1 MKFVDEVKTRV
12 VAGNGGQGCVS
23 FRREKYVPKGGPD
36 GGDGGRGGDVVLEAS
51 ERKHTLLDFHFR
63 HEFKATSGTHGQGRN
78 RHGRSGQDL
87 ILEVPPGTI
96 IRDAISGEMLADLV
110 TPGQRWVAAKGGR
123 GGKGNAHFTSSTMRS
138 PRFAQPG
145 EKGEERELVLELK
158 LMADVG
164 LVGLPNAGKSTLIAA
179 VSSARPK
186 IAAYPFTTIVPNL
199 GVVRYR
205 DATPFVMADIPGLI
219 RGAHLG
225 AGLGT
230 RFLRHIER
238 TRLLVHLIDSHEA
251 AAGDPL
257 DPYRLVETELQS
269 YSEAIQGKPRVIALN
284 KIDLLT
290 EPELLDRVVA
300 CYQQTGH
307 PVVLLSA
314 LKGQGLDLLL
324 QLLTRLLLPPEQVE
338 PSEDE
343 VGAGGGAIRVE
354 EGATASFSRLGPD
367 E

>member
-36 GGDGGRGGDVVLEAS
+36 GGDGGRGGDVILEAS
-51 ERKHTLLDFHFR
+51 ERKRTLLDFHFR
-63 HEFKATSGTHGQGRN
+63 HEFKAPSGTHGQGQN

-87 ILEVPPGTI
+87 VLEVPPGTLV
-96 IRDAISGEMLADLV
+96 RDLQTGELLADLV
-110 TPGQRWVAAKGGR
+110 ASGQRWVAAKGGL
-123 GGKGNAHFTSSTMRS
+123 GGKGNAHFTSSTRRV

-145 EKGEERELVLELK
+145 EKGQERGMVLELK

-186 IAAYPFTTIVPNL
+186 IADYPFTTLVPHL
-199 GVVRYR
+199 GVVRYK
-205 DATPFVMADIPGLI
+205 DAAPFVMADIPGLI
-219 RGAHLG
+219 SGAHQG

-238 TRLLVHLIDSHEA
+238 TRLLVHLIDVHEA

-257 DPYRLVETELQS
+257 HPYRLIETELLK
-269 YSEAIQGKPRVIALN
+269 YSQEMENKPRLIALN
-284 KIDLLT
+284 KVDLLV
-290 EPELLDRVVA
+290 EPELVHRVVHS
-300 CYQQTGH
+300 YEELGY

-314 LKGQGLDLLL
+314 LHGQGLDELLL
-324 QLLTRLLLPPEQVE
+324 TLTQLLCCPGEPALPEGVAAI
-338 PSEDE
+338 
-343 VGAGGGAIRVE
+343 AGE
-354 EGATASFSRLGPD
+354 
-367 E
+367 

>member
-23 FRREKYVPKGGPD
+23 FRREKYVPRGGPD
-36 GGDGGRGGDVVLEAS
+36 GGDGGRGGDVLLEAS

-63 HEFKATSGTHGQGRN
+63 HEFKATSGTHGQGRH

-87 ILEVPPGTI
+87 VLEVPSGTLV
-96 IRDAISGEMLADLV
+96 RDAQSGAVLADLV
-110 TPGQRWVAAKGGR
+110 AAGQRWVAARGGR

-145 EKGEERELVLELK
+145 EKGEERDLVLELK

-186 IAAYPFTTIVPNL
+186 IADYPFTTLVPNL
-199 GVVRYR
+199 GVVRYK
-205 DATPFVMADIPGLI
+205 DAVPFVMADIPGLI
-219 RGAHLG
+219 SGAHLG
-225 AGLGT
+225 AGLGM

-238 TRLLVHLIDSHEA
+238 TRLLVHLIDVIEA
-251 AAGDPL
+251 APDDPL
-257 DPYRLVETELQS
+257 RPYRLIETELQS
-269 YSEAIQGKPRVIALN
+269 YSQTMTNKPRLIALN
-284 KIDLLT
+284 KMDLVSASEELQQVVDAYRLT
-290 EPELLDRVVA
+290 G
-300 CYQQTGH
+300 Y

-314 LKGQGLDLLL
+314 RHGQGLDELLRL
-324 QLLTRLLLPPEQVE
+324 LTQLLSRPEQEESSTGLV
-338 PSEDE
+338 PA
-343 VGAGGGAIRVE
+343 GADQDSLAGLLGGPAAKR
-354 EGATASFSRLGPD
+354 R
-367 E
+367 